1 MAAAAE
7 KNRCAICN
15 KEKATL
21 RCGGCS
27 KDFCFNHVP
36 EHRQELCKQ
45 LDEVEVTRDLFRQ
58 TLTEKTSQPQ
68 QHPLMQQIDKWER
81 ESIDKIQQTAN
92 EARQLLV
99 HHTTGHITVIESQLN
114 KLTDE
119 LRKSREED
127 DFFETHLSRWK
138 REIARLNEA
147 LHKPPNVNVQQN
159 STSLVTKIVVDVGI
173 GKYYIYIKISSG
185 LMTPDYIEPK
195 TKHLFQL

>member
-1 MAAAAE
+1 MAASAE
-7 KNRCAICN
+7 RNRCAICH

-58 TLTEKTSQPQ
+58 ALTEQTSQPQ
-68 QHPLMQQIDKWER
+68 QYPLMEQIDKWER
-81 ESIDKIQQTAN
+81 ESIEKIQQTAN
-92 EARQLLV
+92 EARQQLA

-114 KLTDE
+114 KLTNE

-127 DFFETHLSRWK
+127 DFFETDLTRWK
-138 REIARLNEA
+138 QEIARLGEV
-147 LHKPPNVNVQQN
+147 LHKPPNINVRQN
-159 STSLVTKIVVDVGI
+159 STSLVNKIVVDVET
-173 GKYYIYIKISSG
+173 GKCLI
-185 LMTPDYIEPK
+185 
-195 TKHLFQL
+195 